1 MEKDIPCKWKSKDFD
16 FHMHGILISDE
27 IDLLISDMI
36 DFKIQTVTRDK

>member
-1 MEKDIPCKWKSKDFD
+1 
-16 FHMHGILISDE
+16 MHGILISDE